1 VKQIVFSVYKSTSTL
16 YRAPQGPW
24 GNLLCLQQAELIVM
38 LVARVLVVDSRYRLL
53 QATWDYLD
61 LLIVVVT
68 SRLEVESVIL
78 RS

>member
-1 VKQIVFSVYKSTSTL
+1 MILLQAHSSAWDYSYPAGLILLVSVVTSW
-16 YRAPQGPW
+16 P
-24 GNLLCLQQAELIVM
+24 E
-38 LVARVLVVDSRYRLL
+38 VDSRYRLL